1 MEIIYNIKLFLKS
14 ISNIHRDEGNNV
26 LIISNPRSGSTWLME
41 MIWSQNKFKAI
52 NEPLNIRRKEIAKY
66 LGVSSFSY
74 LIVNIFQ
81 SKNYVIIFQILLKAD
96 IQNLTHLL

>member
-52 NEPLNIRRKEIAKY
+52 NEPLNIRRKRNSKISW
-66 LGVSSFSY
+66 GF
-74 LIVNIFQ
+74 LIRV
-81 SKNYVIIFQILLKAD
+81 
-96 IQNLTHLL
+96 T